1 MLLPSDSFVADRART
16 CALFRAWVLET
27 HSLDQLG
34 HSDYKKNAEDT
45 WLYTVL
51 YQLSYRRNSPTGT
64 RTQDPRLKRL
74 TRIAVYP
81 QCWCHLTSDPTTKP
95 PTGLEPAILQLRAGC
110 LNQIWPRRLGM
121 YLYSAQQRCIPPTGL
136 EPATLRLKVPCSTN

>member
-1 MLLPSDSFVADRART
+1 M
-16 CALFRAWVLET
+16 
-27 HSLDQLG
+27 
-34 HSDYKKNAEDT
+34 
-45 WLYTVL
+45 YTVL

-121 YLYSAQQRCIPPTGL
+121 YLYSAQQRCLPPTGF
-136 EPATLRLKVPCSTN
+136 EPATLRLKVLCSKPAELRGRFQCICIALTKRVIPPVGVEPTIFWLEARRPSRLGYRP